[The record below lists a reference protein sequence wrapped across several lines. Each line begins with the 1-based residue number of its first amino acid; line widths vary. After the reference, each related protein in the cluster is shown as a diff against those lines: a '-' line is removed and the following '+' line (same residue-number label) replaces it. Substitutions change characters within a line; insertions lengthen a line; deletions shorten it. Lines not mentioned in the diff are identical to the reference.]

1 MKNLTWQNLE
11 QLFVAQ
17 VLIKKVKLKRCGIWD
32 MNENKKQL
40 EEWAELD
47 TDSID
52 FDDLESKL
60 DSELEEQMA
69 DLEGLEVDREKIGNP
84 DTIGHTV
91 MNVVWEQFI
100 NQVGV
105 VAGEDFI
112 KENRGLTLDLRDSAH
127 IQTTDNFAKGKIATH
142 NDKIDYQQRYD
153 DWQSNFMHD
162 ENGNVI
168 THSTRTGK
176 QEETLV
182 SGARKP
188 FDQGRP
194 VGSVERGT
202 DMDHTVSAGEII
214 RNPEANAHMTKE
226 EQIAFANS
234 EANLNEMDAGQNRSK
249 GDKSMTDWLDNP
261 NKNGQKP
268 NEIFDISEEQDKKYR
283 EKDAEARAE
292 YEKQKKEGEQ
302 RSIETGKQSQK
313 EEAMRIGEK
322 ALRSVVMG
330 LLASLIK
337 DIIRKLISWFRS
349 GNRKLST
356 FIDSIKKAIKSF
368 VSNLKEHLLNAGN
381 TLVTTIATAIFGP
394 VIGMIKKAWI
404 FLKQGYKSVKD
415 AILFLKNPANKNMPF
430 SIKMMEVGKI
440 VIVGLT
446 AGGAIV
452 LSEVI
457 EKGLMSIPGFAFEIP
472 LLGSL
477 ASLVGM
483 FLGALVSGLIGAL
496 ALNLI
501 DKLIAQKLK
510 KINTQQQIEKKNE
523 ILATQSQLNKVV
535 EKKVENTRNDT
546 ISSIKERHAEAADI
560 MKDSINKIMS
570 NSEDI
575 DAESIEDAEIIDE
588 NDNCS
593 SKNNDA
599 LDSLFD
605 DLKSLS

>member
-1 MKNLTWQNLE
+1 
-11 QLFVAQ
+11 
-17 VLIKKVKLKRCGIWD
+17 
-32 MNENKKQL
+32 MNENRNQL
-40 EEWAELD
+40 EEWSELD
-47 TDSID
+47 CDSVN
-52 FDDLESKL
+52 FEELESKL
-60 DSELEEQMA
+60 ESDLEEQME
-69 DLEGLEVDREKIGNP
+69 DLNGLKLDHEKIGSP
-84 DTIGHTV
+84 DTIGNTV

-105 VAGEDFI
+105 IAGEDFI
-112 KENRGLTLDLRDSAH
+112 KENRGLNLDLRDSAH
-127 IQTTDNFAKGKIATH
+127 IQTTENFAEGKIATH
-142 NDKIDYQQRYD
+142 NDKIDYQQRHE
-153 DWQSNFMHD
+153 DWQSKNFQHD

-168 THSTRTGK
+168 THQTRTGN
-176 QEETLV
+176 QEATLV

-214 RNPEANAHMTKE
+214 RDPAANAHMSKD
-226 EQIAFANS
+226 EQIRFANS
-234 EANLNEMDAGQNRSK
+234 DANLNEMDAGQNRSK

-268 NEIFDISEEQDKKYR
+268 NEIFDISEEQDRKYR

-292 YEKQKKEGEQ
+292 YEKQKQEAEQ

-313 EEAMRIGEK
+313 EEAFRIGGK
-322 ALRSVVMG
+322 ALRSVIMG

-337 DIIRKLISWFRS
+337 DVIRKLIEWFRS

-356 FIDSIKKAIKSF
+356 FIDSVKGAIKGF
-368 VSNLKEHLLNAGN
+368 ISNIKEHLLNAGN

-404 FLKQGYKSVKD
+404 FLKQGYKSVKQ
-415 AILFLKNPANKNMPF
+415 AIKFLKDPANKNMPF
-430 SIKMMEVGKI
+430 SLKMMEVGKI

-457 EKGLMSIPGFAFEIP
+457 EKGLMTIPVFAFEIP

-477 ASLVGM
+477 ASLLGM

-501 DKLIAQKLK
+501 DRFISKKLK
-510 KINTQQQIEKKNE
+510 QINEGQQISKRNE
-523 ILATQSQLNKVV
+523 ILATQAKLIEVVKV
-535 EKKVENTRNDT
+535 NTKSTRKTSYNN
-546 ISSIKERHAEAADI
+546 IQERHKNASSAIRSSIEQIMANEEQINTPLAENAVIVDDEPKKSENEDNLNDI
-560 MKDSINKIMS
+560 FSDL
-570 NSEDI
+570 SE
-575 DAESIEDAEIIDE
+575 IE
-588 NDNCS
+588 
-593 SKNNDA
+593 
-599 LDSLFD
+599 
-605 DLKSLS
+605 

>member
-1 MKNLTWQNLE
+1 
-11 QLFVAQ
+11 
-17 VLIKKVKLKRCGIWD
+17 

-69 DLEGLEVDREKIGNP
+69 DLEGLEADREKIGNP

-127 IQTTDNFAKGKIATH
+127 IQTTENFEKGKIATH
-142 NDKIDYQQRYD
+142 NYNSKEQLDKNYDRYKNKPHDVYRKEKVNPGMDSTLKRAGTLHNEGVETVTDIYTGRQIPTQTKLEDGSNNPKAAQREHVKSSAEVYKNPTLQMAYD
-153 DWQSNFMHD
+153 DDGLAKVIND
-162 ENGNVI
+162 PENLQGYTTAERNNRK
-168 THSTRTGK
+168 SDSSA
-176 QEETLV
+176 EEMEDRDKNKHWEK
-182 SGARKP
+182 AN
-188 FDQGRP
+188 
-194 VGSVERGT
+194 ERAKE
-202 DMDHTVSAGEII
+202 HIKK
-214 RNPEANAHMTKE
+214 KE
-226 EQIAFANS
+226 EEGKAR
-234 EANLNEMDAGQNRSK
+234 LK
-249 GDKSMTDWLDNP
+249 
-261 NKNGQKP
+261 
-268 NEIFDISEEQDKKYR
+268 EEGRK
-283 EKDAEARAE
+283 
-292 YEKQKKEGEQ
+292 
-302 RSIETGKQSQK
+302 TQK
-313 EEAMRIGEK
+313 EEALKIGGK
-322 ALRSVVMG
+322 ALKSVVMG

-356 FIDSIKKAIKSF
+356 FIDSVKEAIKSF
-368 VSNLKEHLLNAGN
+368 VSNMKEHLLNAGN

-430 SIKMMEVGKI
+430 SVKMMEVGKI

-457 EKGLMSIPGFAFEIP
+457 EKGLMTIPGFGVEIP
-472 LLGSL
+472 LIGSL
-477 ASLVGM
+477 ANIIGM

-496 ALNLI
+496 ALNVIDRLI
-501 DKLIAQKLK
+501 SKRLK
-510 KINTQQQIEKKNE
+510 TENEKQQLGKKNE
-523 ILATQSQLNKVV
+523 IMQTQEELTVVTQVQVMREKSSMATHVV
-535 EKKVENTRNDT
+535 QRHLEAGEHFNELKKNIQNN
-546 ISSIKERHAEAADI
+546 SAD
-560 MKDSINKIMS
+560 S
-570 NSEDI
+570 
-575 DAESIEDAEIIDE
+575 
-588 NDNCS
+588 
-593 SKNNDA
+593 
-599 LDSLFD
+599 D
-605 DLKSLS
+605 DLHSSTSKTNDEISDILDNL

>member
-1 MKNLTWQNLE
+1 
-11 QLFVAQ
+11 
-17 VLIKKVKLKRCGIWD
+17 

-69 DLEGLEVDREKIGNP
+69 DLEGLEADREKIGNP

-127 IQTTDNFAKGKIATH
+127 TQTTENFAKGKIATH

-176 QEETLV
+176 QEATLV

-214 RNPEANAHMTKE
+214 RDPEANAHMTKE
-226 EQIAFANS
+226 KQIAFANS
-234 EANLNEMDAGQNRSK
+234 EANLNEMDSGHNRSK

-313 EEAMRIGEK
+313 EEAMRIGGK

-535 EKKVENTRNDT
+535 EKKVEKTRNDT
-546 ISSIKERHAEAADI
+546 ISSIKGRHAEAADI
-560 MKDSINKIMS
+560 MKDSISKIMS

-588 NDNCS
+588 NENGS

-599 LDSLFD
+599 LDSIFD

>member
-1 MKNLTWQNLE
+1 
-11 QLFVAQ
+11 
-17 VLIKKVKLKRCGIWD
+17 

-69 DLEGLEVDREKIGNP
+69 DLEGLEADREKIGNP

-127 IQTTDNFAKGKIATH
+127 IQTTENFAKGKIATH
-142 NDKIDYQQRYD
+142 NYNSKEQLEKNYDRYKNKPHGVYRKEKVNPGMDATLKRAGTLHNEGVETVTDIYTGRQIPTQTKLEDGSNNPKAAQREHVKPSAEVYKNPTLQMAYD
-153 DWQSNFMHD
+153 DDGLAKVINDPENLQGYTTAERNNRKSDNSAEEMEDRDKNRHWEKANERAEEHIKKKED
-162 ENGNVI
+162 E
-168 THSTRTGK
+168 GK
-176 QEETLV
+176 
-182 SGARKP
+182 ARL
-188 FDQGRP
+188 
-194 VGSVERGT
+194 
-202 DMDHTVSAGEII
+202 
-214 RNPEANAHMTKE
+214 KE
-226 EQIAFANS
+226 E
-234 EANLNEMDAGQNRSK
+234 GRK
-249 GDKSMTDWLDNP
+249 T
-261 NKNGQKP
+261 
-268 NEIFDISEEQDKKYR
+268 
-283 EKDAEARAE
+283 
-292 YEKQKKEGEQ
+292 
-302 RSIETGKQSQK
+302 QK
-313 EEAMRIGEK
+313 EEALKLGGK
-322 ALRSVVMG
+322 ALKSVVMG

-349 GNRKLST
+349 GNRKLGT
-356 FIDSIKKAIKSF
+356 FIDSVKEAIKSF
-368 VSNLKEHLLNAGN
+368 ISNMKEHLLNAGN
-381 TLVTTIATAIFGP
+381 TLGTTIATAIFGP

-415 AILFLKNPANKNMPF
+415 AIQFLKNPANKNMPF

-501 DKLIAQKLK
+501 DRIISKKLKRINEKQQIDKRNDILAIQDKLI
-510 KINTQQQIEKKNE
+510 
-523 ILATQSQLNKVV
+523 KVV
-535 EKKVENTRNDT
+535 EVKAEVTKEEVTNN
-546 ISSIKERHAEAADI
+546 IKERHKNAAESIKSSIERIKKNSEEINKPLAENAEIVEEDI
-560 MKDSINKIMS
+560 ESENEDSINKIFS
-570 NSEDI
+570 DL
-575 DAESIEDAEIIDE
+575 
-588 NDNCS
+588 NDM
-593 SKNNDA
+593 
-599 LDSLFD
+599 
-605 DLKSLS
+605 

>member
-1 MKNLTWQNLE
+1 
-11 QLFVAQ
+11 
-17 VLIKKVKLKRCGIWD
+17 

-69 DLEGLEVDREKIGNP
+69 DLEGLEADREKIGNP
-84 DTIGHTV
+84 DTIGQTV

-127 IQTTDNFAKGKIATH
+127 TQTTENFAKGKIATH

-176 QEETLV
+176 QEATLV

-214 RNPEANAHMTKE
+214 RDPEANAHMTKE
-226 EQIAFANS
+226 KQIAFANS
-234 EANLNEMDAGQNRSK
+234 EANLNEMDSGQNRSK

-313 EEAMRIGEK
+313 EEAMRIGGK

-501 DKLIAQKLK
+501 DRIISKKLK
-510 KINTQQQIEKKNE
+510 RINEKQQIDKRND
-523 ILATQSQLNKVV
+523 ILATQDKLIKVV
-535 EKKVENTRNDT
+535 EVKAGVTREKVTNN
-546 ISSIKERHAEAADI
+546 IKERHENAAESIKSSIERIKKNSEEINKPLAENAEIVEEDI
-560 MKDSINKIMS
+560 GSENEDSINKIFS
-570 NSEDI
+570 DL
-575 DAESIEDAEIIDE
+575 
-588 NDNCS
+588 NDM
-593 SKNNDA
+593 
-599 LDSLFD
+599 
-605 DLKSLS
+605 

>member
-1 MKNLTWQNLE
+1 
-11 QLFVAQ
+11 
-17 VLIKKVKLKRCGIWD
+17 

-69 DLEGLEVDREKIGNP
+69 DLEGLEADREKIGNP

-127 IQTTDNFAKGKIATH
+127 IQTTENFAKGKIATH

-176 QEETLV
+176 QEATLV
-182 SGARKP
+182 GGARKP

-194 VGSVERGT
+194 VGSVERST

-214 RNPEANAHMTKE
+214 RDPEANAHMTKE

-234 EANLNEMDAGQNRSK
+234 EANLNEMDSGQNRSK

-313 EEAMRIGEK
+313 EEAMRIGGK

-430 SIKMMEVGKI
+430 SLKIMEVGKI

-477 ASLVGM
+477 ASLIGM
-483 FLGALVSGLIGAL
+483 FLGALVSGIIGAL

-501 DKLIAQKLK
+501 DKLIAKKLK

-560 MKDSINKIMS
+560 MKQSISKIMS
-570 NSEDI
+570 NSEEI
-575 DAESIEDAEIIDE
+575 DAVSIEDAEIIDE

-605 DLKSLS
+605 ELKSLG

>member
-1 MKNLTWQNLE
+1 
-11 QLFVAQ
+11 
-17 VLIKKVKLKRCGIWD
+17 

-69 DLEGLEVDREKIGNP
+69 DLEGLEADREKIGNP

-127 IQTTDNFAKGKIATH
+127 IQTTENFAKGKIATH

-176 QEETLV
+176 QEATLV

-214 RNPEANAHMTKE
+214 RDPEANAHMTKE

-313 EEAMRIGEK
+313 EEAMRIGGK

-472 LLGSL
+472 SLGSL

-501 DKLIAQKLK
+501 DKLIVKKLK

-593 SKNNDA
+593 SNNNDA

>member
-1 MKNLTWQNLE
+1 MN
-11 QLFVAQ
+11 
-17 VLIKKVKLKRCGIWD
+17 
-32 MNENKKQL
+32 MNENKKQF
-40 EEWAELD
+40 EEWAKLD

-69 DLEGLEVDREKIGNP
+69 DLEGLEADREKIGNP

-127 IQTTDNFAKGKIATH
+127 IQTTENFEKGKIATH
-142 NDKIDYQQRYD
+142 NYNSKEQLEKNYDRYKNKPHGVYRKEKVNPGMDATLKRAGTLHNEGVETVTDIYTGRQIPTQTKLEDGSNNPKAAQREHVKPSAEVYKNPTLQMAYD
-153 DWQSNFMHD
+153 DDGLAKVIND
-162 ENGNVI
+162 PENLQGYTTAERNNRK
-168 THSTRTGK
+168 SDRSA
-176 QEETLV
+176 EEMEDRDKNKHWEK
-182 SGARKP
+182 AN
-188 FDQGRP
+188 
-194 VGSVERGT
+194 ERAKE
-202 DMDHTVSAGEII
+202 HIKK
-214 RNPEANAHMTKE
+214 KE
-226 EQIAFANS
+226 EEGKAR
-234 EANLNEMDAGQNRSK
+234 LK
-249 GDKSMTDWLDNP
+249 
-261 NKNGQKP
+261 
-268 NEIFDISEEQDKKYR
+268 EEGRK
-283 EKDAEARAE
+283 
-292 YEKQKKEGEQ
+292 
-302 RSIETGKQSQK
+302 TQK
-313 EEAMRIGEK
+313 EEALKIGGK
-322 ALRSVVMG
+322 ALKSVVMG

-349 GNRKLST
+349 GNRKIST
-356 FIDSIKKAIKSF
+356 FIDSVKKAIKSF

-404 FLKQGYKSVKD
+404 FLKQGYKSIKQ
-415 AILFLKNPANKNMPF
+415 AIKFLKDPANKNMPF

-501 DKLIAQKLK
+501 DRIISKKLKRINEKQQIDKRNDILVTQDKLI
-510 KINTQQQIEKKNE
+510 
-523 ILATQSQLNKVV
+523 KVV
-535 EKKVENTRNDT
+535 EVKAGVTREKVTNN
-546 ISSIKERHAEAADI
+546 IKERHENAAESIKSSIERIKKNSEEINKPLAENAEIVEEDI
-560 MKDSINKIMS
+560 ESENEDSINKIFS
-570 NSEDI
+570 DL
-575 DAESIEDAEIIDE
+575 
-588 NDNCS
+588 NDM
-593 SKNNDA
+593 
-599 LDSLFD
+599 
-605 DLKSLS
+605 

>member
-1 MKNLTWQNLE
+1 
-11 QLFVAQ
+11 
-17 VLIKKVKLKRCGIWD
+17 

-69 DLEGLEVDREKIGNP
+69 DLEGLEADREKIGNP

-127 IQTTDNFAKGKIATH
+127 IQTTENFAKGKIATH
-142 NDKIDYQQRYD
+142 NYNSKEQLEKNYDRYKNKPHGVYRKEKVNPGMDATLKRAGTLRNEGVETVTDIYTGRQIPTQTKLEDGSNNPKAAQREHVKPSAEVYKNPTLQMAYD
-153 DWQSNFMHD
+153 DDGLAKVINDPENLQGYTTAERNNRKSDNSAEEMEDRDKNRHWEKANERAEEHIKKKED
-162 ENGNVI
+162 E
-168 THSTRTGK
+168 GK
-176 QEETLV
+176 
-182 SGARKP
+182 ARL
-188 FDQGRP
+188 
-194 VGSVERGT
+194 
-202 DMDHTVSAGEII
+202 
-214 RNPEANAHMTKE
+214 KE
-226 EQIAFANS
+226 E
-234 EANLNEMDAGQNRSK
+234 GRK
-249 GDKSMTDWLDNP
+249 T
-261 NKNGQKP
+261 
-268 NEIFDISEEQDKKYR
+268 
-283 EKDAEARAE
+283 
-292 YEKQKKEGEQ
+292 
-302 RSIETGKQSQK
+302 QK
-313 EEAMRIGEK
+313 EEALKIGGK
-322 ALRSVVMG
+322 ALKSVVMG

-349 GNRKLST
+349 GNRKLGT
-356 FIDSIKKAIKSF
+356 FIDSVKEAIKSF
-368 VSNLKEHLLNAGN
+368 ISNMKEHLLNAGN
-381 TLVTTIATAIFGP
+381 TLGTTIATAIFGP

-415 AILFLKNPANKNMPF
+415 AIQFLKNPANKNMPF

-501 DKLIAQKLK
+501 DRIISKKLKRINEKQQIDKRNDILAIQDKLI
-510 KINTQQQIEKKNE
+510 
-523 ILATQSQLNKVV
+523 KVV
-535 EKKVENTRNDT
+535 EVKAEVTKEEVTNN
-546 ISSIKERHAEAADI
+546 IKERHKNAAESIKSSIERIKKNSEEINKTLAENAEIVEEDI
-560 MKDSINKIMS
+560 ESENEDSINKIFS
-570 NSEDI
+570 DL
-575 DAESIEDAEIIDE
+575 
-588 NDNCS
+588 NDM
-593 SKNNDA
+593 
-599 LDSLFD
+599 
-605 DLKSLS
+605 

>member
-1 MKNLTWQNLE
+1 
-11 QLFVAQ
+11 
-17 VLIKKVKLKRCGIWD
+17 

-69 DLEGLEVDREKIGNP
+69 DLEGLEADREKIGNP

-176 QEETLV
+176 QEATLV

-214 RNPEANAHMTKE
+214 RDPEANAHMTKE
-226 EQIAFANS
+226 EQIAYANS

-313 EEAMRIGEK
+313 EEAMRIGGK

-415 AILFLKNPANKNMPF
+415 AIIFLKNPANKNMPF

-501 DKLIAQKLK
+501 DKLIAYKLK

>member
-1 MKNLTWQNLE
+1 
-11 QLFVAQ
+11 
-17 VLIKKVKLKRCGIWD
+17 
-32 MNENKKQL
+32 MNEIKKQL

-69 DLEGLEVDREKIGNP
+69 DLEGLEADREKIGNP

-127 IQTTDNFAKGKIATH
+127 IQTTENFEKGKIATH
-142 NDKIDYQQRYD
+142 NYNSKEQLEKNYDRYKNKPHGVYRKEKVNPGMDATLKRAGTLHNEGVETVTDIYTGRQIPTQTKLEDGSNNPKAAQREHVKPSAEVYKNPTLQMAYD
-153 DWQSNFMHD
+153 DDGLAKVINDPENLQGYTTAERNNRKSDNSAEEMEDRDKNRHWEKANERAEEHIKKKED
-162 ENGNVI
+162 E
-168 THSTRTGK
+168 GK
-176 QEETLV
+176 
-182 SGARKP
+182 ARL
-188 FDQGRP
+188 
-194 VGSVERGT
+194 
-202 DMDHTVSAGEII
+202 
-214 RNPEANAHMTKE
+214 KE
-226 EQIAFANS
+226 E
-234 EANLNEMDAGQNRSK
+234 GRK
-249 GDKSMTDWLDNP
+249 T
-261 NKNGQKP
+261 
-268 NEIFDISEEQDKKYR
+268 
-283 EKDAEARAE
+283 
-292 YEKQKKEGEQ
+292 
-302 RSIETGKQSQK
+302 QK
-313 EEAMRIGEK
+313 EEALKIGGK
-322 ALRSVVMG
+322 ALKSVVMG

-349 GNRKLST
+349 GNRKIST
-356 FIDSIKKAIKSF
+356 FIDSVKKAIKSF

-404 FLKQGYKSVKD
+404 FLKQGYKSIKQ
-415 AILFLKNPANKNMPF
+415 AIKFLKDPANKNMPF

-501 DKLIAQKLK
+501 DRIISKKLKRINEKQQIDKRNDILVTQDKLI
-510 KINTQQQIEKKNE
+510 
-523 ILATQSQLNKVV
+523 KVV
-535 EKKVENTRNDT
+535 EVKAGVTREKVTNN
-546 ISSIKERHAEAADI
+546 IKERHENAAESIKSSIERIKKNSEEINKPLAENAEIVEEDI
-560 MKDSINKIMS
+560 ESENEDSINKIFS
-570 NSEDI
+570 DL
-575 DAESIEDAEIIDE
+575 
-588 NDNCS
+588 NDM
-593 SKNNDA
+593 
-599 LDSLFD
+599 
-605 DLKSLS
+605 